1 MVCSGGG
8 GTTTRYEPVWQG
20 MARETSEKLLVL
32 LFFINT
38 WITRRRKG
46 EQMSKKLEDL
56 YTSDSLHEGLW
67 GNLKRFG
74 SEVKKRASVQA
85 FPERPPEPKAAPKKI
100 EPNLGQ
106 KNVQADAK
114 EPEFGLGR
122 AMVGGAIG
130 SVLTAGNPLGA
141 LAGSVLAQKE
151 PLKLFKRW
159 KSKL

>member
-1 MVCSGGG
+1 M
-8 GTTTRYEPVWQG
+8 T
-20 MARETSEKLLVL
+20 
-32 LFFINT
+32 
-38 WITRRRKG
+38 
-46 EQMSKKLEDL
+46 KKLEDL
-56 YTSDSLHEGLW
+56 YTSDSLHEGVWDRIKAGMGGL
-67 GNLKRFG
+67 NKTHNFN
-74 SEVKKRASVQA
+74 
-85 FPERPPEPKAAPKKI
+85 PPRSATKAAPPMKPKKI